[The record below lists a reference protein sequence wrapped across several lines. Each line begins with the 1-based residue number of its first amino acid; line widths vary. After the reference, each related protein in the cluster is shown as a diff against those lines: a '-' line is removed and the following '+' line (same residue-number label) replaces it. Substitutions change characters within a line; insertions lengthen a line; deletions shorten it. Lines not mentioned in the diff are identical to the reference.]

1 MKPHF
6 YERSTIEKPHF
17 YERSTIEKP
26 HFYERST
33 TKKPHFYER
42 SATQKP
48 HFYERSA
55 HLRWKSQTIRPKK
68 PPTRMDKKS
77 HGNDTSAFS
86 DEGRPV
92 IAVRLFHAI

>member
-1 MKPHF
+1 MLRNRAKRKYGTVAQEIQFSEF
-6 YERSTIEKPHF
+6 YRS
-17 YERSTIEKP
+17 SND
-26 HFYERST
+26 
-33 TKKPHFYER
+33 
-42 SATQKP
+42 
-48 HFYERSA
+48 
-55 HLRWKSQTIRPKK
+55 LRWKSQAIRPNK